1 MILIDVGG
9 GASDGVSGASRLTK
23 SNLLACNGSVVIN
36 SRSKVGPTNDSM
48 NMFGD
53 HAGIH
58 DRVESGRD

>member
-1 MILIDVGG
+1 MVLIDVGG
-9 GASDGVSGASRLTK
+9 GASDGVSGASRPTK
-23 SNLLACNGSVVIN
+23 SNLLACNGSVVVDG
-36 SRSKVGPTNDSM
+36 RSKVGPTDNGV